1 MIIRLYYLRYSLL
14 GVKMDEVHVLVVACM
29 ERAVLE
35 MTGMKMN
42 VGILMNSKLMEVVG
56 LFQKTLAMIEDIQ
69 YTVAI

>member
-1 MIIRLYYLRYSLL
+1 
-14 GVKMDEVHVLVVACM
+14 
-29 ERAVLE
+29 
-35 MTGMKMN
+35 MN